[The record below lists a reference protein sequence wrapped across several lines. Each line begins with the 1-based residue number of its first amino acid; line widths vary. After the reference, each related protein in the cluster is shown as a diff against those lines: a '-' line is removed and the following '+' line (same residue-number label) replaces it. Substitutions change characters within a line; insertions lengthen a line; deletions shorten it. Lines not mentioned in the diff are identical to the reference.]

1 MTASTVQR
9 SLSVDQ
15 LSLLDMKLFHLFT
28 NRILSRVLPFMLES
42 ESESV
47 KSLCWRKQALPKP
60 ITPLSDLATAGT
72 VPSPGEDGEP
82 ELKLNP
88 PADARESEPLA
99 VVLVNAMFHLLFLP
113 EFTIEDPKM
122 DFSEVRTLRTLR
134 TAFYHC

>member
-1 MTASTVQR
+1 MT
-9 SLSVDQ
+9 
-15 LSLLDMKLFHLFT
+15 LFHLFN

-47 KSLCWRKQALPKP
+47 RSLCWRKQALPKP

-72 VPSPGEDGEP
+72 VPSPAEDGEP

-122 DFSEVRTLRTLR
+122 DFSEVRTLRTLC
-134 TAFYHC
+134 TAFFHC

>member
-1 MTASTVQR
+1 MQSYNLKRHTII
-9 SLSVDQ
+9 LQ
-15 LSLLDMKLFHLFT
+15 LSPLNITLFHLFNT
-28 NRILSRVLPFMLES
+28 RILSRVLPFMLES

-47 KSLCWRKQALPKP
+47 RSLCWRKQALPKP

-122 DFSEVRTLRTLR
+122 DFSEVRNLRTLR
-134 TAFYHC
+134 TAFFYF